1 MYYKNEYI
9 NNMAQA
15 ERERE
20 LKRDVVVD
28 REMGDTEDNRQIMAL
43 MDNIERIRKER
54 QNVSNEYTQKKLA
67 EKAGI
72 GLSTYRD
79 YLSGLSD
86 NIKLKTVINIT
97 HVLQCRLSD
106 LMDER
111 Y

>member
-28 REMGDTEDNRQIMAL
+28 REMGDAEDNRQIMAL

-54 QNVSNEYTQKKLA
+54 QNISNEYTQKKLA